1 MRPARTPSARPPVA
15 AVAVLLLLCA
25 SPLGALTLDP
35 TVDGI
40 LLGVGVTLGGGS
52 ELLDLLKWPPAGAS
66 NTEVFPPSQLDISS
80 MFPYS
85 RDADVASSFFET
97 ATLAV
102 PLVFVAASSQDQALA
117 SGVAYAESL
126 SFAMAAK
133 NGVKTLTP
141 RLRPYT
147 YSGGAPG
154 VDTAEDDKS
163 FPSGHATVAF
173 AAAGF
178 STYLLLQGY
187 PNSAWFLPL
196 VVTDYGLAFLTAS
209 YRVYSGM
216 HFVTDVLAGAVIGT
230 LCGFLLP
237 SIAHK
242 P

>member
-1 MRPARTPSARPPVA
+1 MRPAPVAIARPPA
-15 AVAVLLLLCA
+15 SAVVLLLVLCC

-35 TVDGI
+35 TVDGV
-40 LLGVGVTLGGGS
+40 LLGVGATLGGGS
-52 ELLDLLKWPPAGAS
+52 ELLDLLKWPPAVAPAQ
-66 NTEVFPPSQLDISS
+66 EVFPASQLDLSS
-80 MFPYS
+80 MFAYS
-85 RDADVASSFFET
+85 RDADVASTIFET

-102 PLVFVAASSQDQALA
+102 PLVFVAASSQGQALA
-117 SGVAYAESL
+117 GSVAYAESL

-133 NGVKTLTP
+133 NGIKSLTP
-141 RLRPYT
+141 RYRPYT

-154 VDTAEDDKS
+154 VDSAEDDKS

-216 HFVTDVLAGAVIGT
+216 HFATDVLAGAVIGT

-237 SIAHK
+237 AIAHR